1 MQKKNRVTLPHMDS
15 PSLRRTKQHTATRT
29 AILGAARAVAE
40 REGAREFSLRGV
52 AAEAGFSPAALYGY
66 FRDKDELLVALA
78 ADDLSAL
85 SRAMRGAGEGLT
97 AAAGAVLDHLSRTET
112 IAAASSALPMEAG
125 SGESERLF
133 NGRLITA
140 LKALSDAAGNP
151 ADSREQQADVVL
163 IAAALAGLAVFARSG
178 RLGALGFETEEILER
193 LSLRLSGS
201 R

>member
-1 MQKKNRVTLPHMDS
+1 
-15 PSLRRTKQHTATRT
+15 
-29 AILGAARAVAE
+29 
-40 REGAREFSLRGV
+40 
-52 AAEAGFSPAALYGY
+52 
-66 FRDKDELLVALA
+66 LVALA

-112 IAAASSALPMEAG
+112 IAAASSALPAEAG

-163 IAAALAGLAVFARSG
+163 IAAALTGLAVFARSG
-178 RLGALGFETEEILER
+178 RLGALGIETDEILAR
-193 LSLRLSGS
+193 LTLRLSGS
-201 R
+201 L